1 MKKNCNTVDTSLSS
15 IGVYMGGNILGGGA
29 R

>member
-1 MKKNCNTVDTSLSS
+1 MKKNCSTGDTSLSS